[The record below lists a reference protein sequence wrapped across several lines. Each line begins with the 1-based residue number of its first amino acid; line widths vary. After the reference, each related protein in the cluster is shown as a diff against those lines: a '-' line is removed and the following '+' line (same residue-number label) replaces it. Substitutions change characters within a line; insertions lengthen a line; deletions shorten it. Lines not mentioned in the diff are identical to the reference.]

1 MDGGHSVPS
10 DRASLS
16 PSVSLDWPTVVPS
29 FAFVP
34 VPFGD
39 IGTQLVGCDAAG
51 GAVCAGGVAGEAGAC
66 ACAAL
71 ASISAQEATQ
81 NGVIVMG

>member
-10 DRASLS
+10 DLASLS
-16 PSVSLDWPTVVPS
+16 PSASLDWPTVVPS
-29 FAFVP
+29 LLFLP

-39 IGTQLVGCDAAG
+39 IGVQLVGCDAAG
-51 GAVCAGGVAGEAGAC
+51 GAVCAGGVVGEAGAC

-71 ASISAQEATQ
+71 ASISAQEAVK
-81 NGVIVMG
+81 NGFIVIG

>member
-10 DRASLS
+10 DLASLS
-16 PSVSLDWPTVVPS
+16 SSASLDWPVVVPS
-29 FAFVP
+29 LAFVP

-39 IGTQLVGCDAAG
+39 IGAQLVGCCAAG

-71 ASISAQEATQ
+71 ASISAQEAAK
-81 NGVIVMG
+81 NGFIVMG